1 MSKPPGGEK
10 DTKEAAGRASTLA
23 FSTVK
28 GSLQE
33 SSADFMQYVRTTL
46 QQAQEITD
54 VVGNAERV
62 AAAADAKKESGEG
75 GDIVSPTPVAQDL
88 ERQIEYSVMW
98 VQQLLEFVSFAE
110 SRDGFDH
117 GKSLREGLNLPVA
130 NPAEASH
137 AVQHSGARY
146 QDKKEDEVETESR
159 PLYESVLRS
168 AAIQEVQRQR
178 AEILAGEAFPSARPS
193 PRHSVVAGMMPRGKH
208 SSVLSTDP
216 RSEYMGA
223 GRPSTDGRIEY
234 NRQKHSGS
242 MLSTDG
248 KSTGLV
254 LPRLPS
260 PAGSQK

>member
-1 MSKPPGGEK
+1 MSKPPGAAPEK
-10 DTKEAAGRASTLA
+10 DSSKEGVHRASTLA

-75 GDIVSPTPVAQDL
+75 SDIALPTPVAQDL
-88 ERQIEYSVMW
+88 ERQIEHSVMW

-130 NPAEASH
+130 NPAEPSIPV
-137 AVQHSGARY
+137 VQSGTRY
-146 QDKKEDEVETESR
+146 QDKKEDEAEADGR
-159 PLYESVLRS
+159 PLYESVLRR
-168 AAIQEVQRQR
+168 AAIEEVQRQR
-178 AEILAGEAFPSARPS
+178 SEILQGDAFPSARPS
-193 PRHSVVAGMMPRGKH
+193 PRPSGVAGMMPRGKH
-208 SSVLSTDP
+208 PSALSTDP
-216 RSEYMGA
+216 RSEYLGVPPQ
-223 GRPSTDGRIEY
+223 G
-234 NRQKHSGS
+234 
-242 MLSTDG
+242 
-248 KSTGLV
+248 
-254 LPRLPS
+254 
-260 PAGSQK
+260 